1 LCIRETLKVRQLVDD
16 TGSIFATFKPGGT
29 TSSSAAEVDNN
40 GNHAKPSGVQRL
52 RTYAKFGDELIP
64 ISTEDLTA
72 LKKTANANKEFGSLT
87 LLGFQPNNNTIP
99 WYHMMDSAYL
109 IYPSEDLNGNTNT
122 RMNQEAFCHL
132 HASMLRKG
140 VLAMGEVLH
149 RVHWT
154 SRLVAIYPLQQPL
167 DNSGNEKEDDSLPS
181 QPPGMMVIT
190 LPFEDDMRALEPD
203 AAMNE
208 LLAEPST
215 FVKGEP
221 DLVDPAVKME
231 PDMIESNENTTQSKN
246 ENKGNIASEE
256 LVQATV
262 DLIGRQR
269 LEGMELGKAF
279 ENAAL
284 TEFFNYLES
293 VALEVPLGEEEEDFD
308 TRIDD
313 ATILDAAR
321 DQIEAVVK
329 LLPEDVE
336 VSKTTAGARKRKLV
350 ADDSGVDW
358 EDLYRTDALADC
370 KVPDLKKYLRSV
382 GEPLSGNKGAIV
394 LRVAHHLR
402 EQLEKQRNVKIAV
415 KKEEK

>member
-1 LCIRETLKVRQLVDD
+1 VRQLIDD
-16 TGSIFATFKPGGT
+16 TGSIFATFKPGGNT
-29 TSSSAAEVDNN
+29 SSAA
-40 GNHAKPSGVQRL
+40 AKPPGLQRL
-52 RTYAKFGDELIP
+52 RSYAKFGDELIP
-64 ISTEDLTA
+64 ISTDDVMA
-72 LKKTANANKEFGSLT
+72 LKKTATADKEFGGLT
-87 LLGFQPNNNTIP
+87 LLGFQPRNNTTIP
-99 WYHMMDSAYL
+99 WYHMTDSAYL
-109 IYPSEDLNGNTNT
+109 IYPSEDLNNNSNNTG
-122 RMNQEAFCHL
+122 MNQAAFCHL

-149 RVHWT
+149 RVQWT
-154 SRLVAIYPLQQPL
+154 SRLVAIYPIDPSDGVL
-167 DNSGNEKEDDSLPS
+167 DDNNEQEPRPA

-190 LPFEDDMRALEPD
+190 LPFEDDMRGLELD
-203 AAMNE
+203 AAMKE
-208 LLAEPST
+208 LLVEQTST
-215 FVKGEP
+215 IFKGEP
-221 DLVDPAVKME
+221 DLADPAVKME
-231 PDMIESNENTTQSKN
+231 PDMIESNDNATGDEN

-269 LEGMELGKAF
+269 LEGMELGKDF

-313 ATILDAAR
+313 QTILDAAL
-321 DQIEAVVK
+321 DQIKAVVK

-336 VSKTTAGARKRKLV
+336 ISKATGARKRKLLP
-350 ADDSGVDW
+350 DDSGLEW

-382 GEPLSGNKGAIV
+382 GEPLSGNKGAVV
-394 LRVAHHLR
+394 LRVTHHLR
-402 EQLEKQRNVKIAV
+402 EQLEKQRNVKVAV
-415 KKEEK
+415 KKE

>member
-1 LCIRETLKVRQLVDD
+1 MFIRATLKVRQLVDAT
-16 TGSIFATFKPGGT
+16 TGSIVVTSKPG
-29 TSSSAAEVDNN
+29 SNISSAANN
-40 GNHAKPSGVQRL
+40 ANATAKPPGLQRL
-52 RTYAKFGDELIP
+52 RSYAKFGDELIP

-72 LKKTANANKEFGSLT
+72 LKKSANANKEFGCLS
-87 LLGFQPNNNTIP
+87 LLGFQPNNTIP
-99 WYHMMDSAYL
+99 WYHMTDSAYL
-109 IYPSEDLNGNTNT
+109 IYPSEDLNTTANTG
-122 RMNQEAFCHL
+122 MNREAFCHL

-149 RVHWT
+149 RVQWT
-154 SRLVAIYPLQQPL
+154 SRLVAIYPLEPSGGGDGVL
-167 DNSGNEKEDDSLPS
+167 DGNEKETRPA

-190 LPFEDDMRALEPD
+190 LPFEDDMRALELD
-203 AAMNE
+203 AAMKE
-208 LLAEPST
+208 LL
-215 FVKGEP
+215 VKQPIIFKDEP

-231 PDMIESNENTTQSKN
+231 PDMIESNENTTVNGN

-269 LEGMELGKAF
+269 LEGMELGKDF

-284 TEFFNYLES
+284 AEFFNYLES

-313 ATILDAAR
+313 DTILDAAQ

-336 VSKTTAGARKRKLV
+336 ISKTSGARKRKLV
-350 ADDSGVDW
+350 ADDSGFDW

-382 GEPLSGNKGAIV
+382 GEPLSGNKGALI
-394 LRVAHHLR
+394 LRVTHHLR
-402 EQLEKQRNVKIAV
+402 EQLEKQRDGKVAV
-415 KKEEK
+415 KKEEQ